1 MTIKERI
8 EKRVENGQRI
18 VNEMNET
25 RAQIQALQKKLEA
38 LTGEAIGNNEA
49 LKELREMEKDT

>member
-1 MTIKERI
+1 MTIQERI
-8 EKRVENGQRI
+8 EKRTQNGQRI

-49 LKELREMEKDT
+49 LKELREMEKET